1 MTNLIAASFIVLLVL
16 LISAITVDR
25 GIPASLESLAFAID
39 GACVW
44 VRNTSMRG
52 LCGLADRMRKRR
64 DLIEAENAK
73 RRAEMEVTG

>member
-1 MTNLIAASFIVLLVL
+1 MSKESVAASLLLLLIA
-16 LISAITVDR
+16 LIAAITVDR
-25 GIPASLESLAFAID
+25 GIPAFLETLAFAID

-64 DLIEAENAK
+64 DAIEAENAK
-73 RRAEMEVTG
+73 RRAEVGV